1 MASAEERAKKK
12 LETVTTV
19 ANKFIKV
26 FETHFDVWEEHEVN
40 ASTLLLTEKK
50 SRRTLTVPRVEPQKV
65 DVHDTEGLIKYHRSM
80 LAYAIHFILTQGD
93 ERDHVKNFLGDGP
106 LKGVIDILKAWKPH
120 MVYLEMHTTPWLE
133 SGEYTRE
140 KIEHDGEL
148 LKFPPLP
155 LLDDVLAELRVQ
167 HPPASL
173 RPPGKSSSQR
183 TAATSSQQTPA
194 QQTSAQRTPAQRT
207 TRSASKR
214 PRENDT
220 GATPAE
226 AAPASTTPDNPEGPL
241 STRTKRQRRSPDV
254 PAESP
259 VPADVSP
266 DRRADVMSD
275 VTLAMVTEK
284 HFHTKL
290 ELENQVSD
298 LQEKMEQFSDLQEEM
313 EQHRADMTG
322 LKDSVQSIQQA
333 IQALRTELQNQ
344 PGPSVQQRP
353 VTGAANAA
361 SAPAAGADDDFFAK
375 AIDNQKKEN
384 GGKKMTTVHEGEA
397 FGVCI
402 YNDFRDEVGLNLF
415 LALND
420 NRRADGRYL
429 LNYALF
435 KNETQ
440 QKLFPIPGSKKHVWS
455 LATSLAPSKSL
466 TLKSILEGE
475 LYVQHTNRLE
485 GMLPAPVAVQPPD
498 NASQQQTAQPTP
510 RTKAIAKMTET
521 MQENNSMMRRFG
533 QYLGFRSPMA
543 KGTTMPP
550 PSPRQVRLSPLGM
563 NQGDAAIA
571 QQSPQQ
577 ARSPTSGG
585 ATTQR
590 PRSGSRTSGGK
601 QRKSP
606 ETRATT
612 QRPRSGSRTSGG
624 KQRKSPE
631 TRATTQRP
639 RSGSRTSGGKRK
651 SPQSG
656 DKQSVQSR
664 RSSPRLTAQASPFE
678 RPNVPRVNGKR
689 VPSNDFRKTPGT
701 PAGSSTWL
709 RD

>member
-1 MASAEERAKKK
+1 MASA
-12 LETVTTV
+12 TTLQRI
-19 ANKFIKV
+19 ARNLLSRLTAID
-26 FETHFDVWEEHEVN
+26 FDVTKWEQQDVD
-40 ASTLLLTEKK
+40 ASTSFLTE
-50 SRRTLTVPRVEPQKV
+50 RETGRTLTVVKDEPSSDDCDGVASMVE
-65 DVHDTEGLIKYHRSM
+65 YHRKR
-80 LAYAIHFILTQGD
+80 LAHATYVVKEMHGKITTI
-93 ERDHVKNFLGDGP
+93 RDGGHVVNFVRTLKTVKKNLE
-106 LKGVIDILKAWKPH
+106 
-120 MVYLEMHTTPWLE
+120 YLEMHTTPWLE

-167 HPPASL
+167 HPLATSSL

-183 TAATSSQQTPA
+183 TPA
-194 QQTSAQRTPAQRT
+194 RRT

-220 GATPAE
+220 DATPASAAPASTPAAAAPASTPAAAAPASTPAA

-241 STRTKRQRRSPDV
+241 STRQKRQRGSPDVQAGSPV

-259 VPADVSP
+259 AEVSP
-266 DRRADVMSD
+266 DHRADDMSHA
-275 VTLAMVTEK
+275 LAMVNTRFDK
-284 HFHTKL
+284 QL
-290 ELENQVSD
+290 ELEKQVSD
-298 LQEKMEQFSDLQEEM
+298 HQKEMQQQREDFSAEMTALKESMQQAIQQE
-313 EQHRADMTG
+313 
-322 LKDSVQSIQQA
+322 VQQA

-361 SAPAAGADDDFFAK
+361 SAPAAGADVDFFAK

-402 YNDFRDEVGLNLF
+402 YHDFRDEVGMNLF

-420 NRRADGRYL
+420 NRGKDGRYL

-455 LATSLAPSKSL
+455 LATSLAPSKWL

-498 NASQQQTAQPTP
+498 NASQRQTAQPTP

-571 QQSPQQ
+571 QQSPRQ
-577 ARSPTSGG
+577 AKSPTLGG
-585 ATTQR
+585 ATTQP
-590 PRSGSRTSGGK
+590 PRSGSRTSGDN

-606 ETRATT
+606 ETRATA
-612 QRPRSGSRTSGG
+612 QRS
-624 KQRKSPE
+624 
-631 TRATTQRP
+631 

-656 DKQSVQSR
+656 DKRKGSQTKGDKQSVLPR
-664 RSSPRLTAQASPFE
+664 RSERLSPQYSLNA
-678 RPNVPRVNGKR
+678 VPTGHVE
-689 VPSNDFRKTPGT
+689 SNDLRGT
-701 PAGSSTWL
+701 PRTPIGSGTWV